1 MSAARKK
8 VLLTADRTL
17 MSDYRHN
24 EFLGFGSTAPPN
36 LIPDW
41 LFMRLFFPPVK
52 TREGIPLEAP
62 YGLRKIE
69 SQLIGEGFDVLTVDP
84 DHLNRYLEEAKVLG
98 VHVMDPF
105 GIGPSS
111 STFTRILNTGEPY
124 LAKYFQMLLEKPEV
138 RRAKKRGLKIIVGG
152 PGTWQFRYRPEFLNE
167 HGIDCAVNGEAE
179 KVVGKIFERALKGE
193 EIPQFYDV
201 NVKDAPSVQEIPDIR
216 NPSVNGLVE
225 VGRGCCRGCKFC
237 SVTLRPLRWY
247 PYEKIEREIIV
258 NVEAGVNRGLL
269 HAEDVLL
276 YGSKNVIPD
285 RDRVLKLH
293 KSCKRLLR
301 NIGWSHASM
310 SAVAADPKL
319 VEEVSEVL
327 LDEDQEW
334 WGAEMG
340 IETGAPN
347 LIKKAMPSKALP
359 FKPED
364 WPEVVKTAA
373 GIMTDSSL
381 VPACT
386 LIMGLP
392 QETEEDVIKSIE
404 LIEDLKGFKSLIVP
418 LFFVPMG
425 QLRDE
430 DWFTTEQMNDLQRE
444 LLVKCLK
451 HDVYW
456 AKIIMR
462 SYFDTWYGP
471 LASSIYRFFV
481 WLVERKAKEEK
492 IDLEMA

>member
-1 MSAARKK
+1 LEGAA
-8 VLLTADRTL
+8 A
-17 MSDYRHN
+17 
-24 EFLGFGSTAPPN
+24 
-36 LIPDW
+36 
-41 LFMRLFFPPVK
+41 
-52 TREGIPLEAP
+52 
-62 YGLRKIE
+62 
-69 SQLIGEGFDVLTVDP
+69 
-84 DHLNRYLEEAKVLG
+84 
-98 VHVMDPF
+98 
-105 GIGPSS
+105 
-111 STFTRILNTGEPY
+111 
-124 LAKYFQMLLEKPEV
+124 
-138 RRAKKRGLKIIVGG
+138 
-152 PGTWQFRYRPEFLNE
+152 
-167 HGIDCAVNGEAE
+167 
-179 KVVGKIFERALKGE
+179 
-193 EIPQFYDV
+193 
-201 NVKDAPSVQEIPDIR
+201 
-216 NPSVNGLVE
+216 
-225 VGRGCCRGCKFC
+225 RGCKFC

-276 YGSKNVIPD
+276 YGSKNAIPD

-293 KSCKRLLR
+293 KSCKRFLR
-301 NIGWSHASM
+301 NVGWSHASM

-327 LDEDQEW
+327 IDEDQEC

-340 IETGAPN
+340 IETGSPN

-364 WPEVVKTAA
+364 RPEVVKTAA

-392 QETEEDVIKSIE
+392 QETEEDVVKSIE
-404 LIEDLKGFKSLIVP
+404 LIADLKGFKSLIVP

-444 LLVKCLK
+444 LLIKCLK